1 MTDFLTFGRRPVG
14 AVLAVL
20 VLASGVV
27 AQVGNSSV
35 SASASSGEVAAENCT
50 VKYIRRVNVPAE
62 VEGKLLDLPVEE
74 GMTVSEGDVM
84 AVIDDTAA
92 SLALELKLAEEK
104 EAMLNAANEVNLKDA
119 RNSEELAQAEAESFR
134 ELYQKGATPY
144 YEMKKKVLEAVRATL
159 RIDLAEMQ
167 KKIAEAQFVA
177 KRSER
182 QIAEFEKKRRNI
194 LAPFDGY
201 IEARAA
207 QLGEWVQPGSPI
219 ATLVQLDRVR
229 VEGDV
234 SALDFGG
241 LIHAGTPVRV
251 RVFVSSD
258 SENAVD
264 VTGKIGFVSSE
275 IDLRKRYRVWVDI
288 DNQKNG
294 QGGWLIKPGM
304 QAEIIFQ

>member
-1 MTDFLTFGRRPVG
+1 MSGALIAYQKPAG
-14 AVLAVL
+14 AVLAAL
-20 VLASGVV
+20 MLAASAS
-27 AQVGNSSV
+27 AQVGGSSF
-35 SASASSGEVAAENCT
+35 SATTPAGQVAAENCT

-62 VEGKLLDLPVEE
+62 VEGKVLDLPVEE
-74 GMTVSEGDVM
+74 GTTVNEGDVM

-119 RNSEELAQAEAESFR
+119 RNSEELAKAEAESFR

-167 KKIAEAQFVA
+167 KKIAEAQYVA

-194 LAPFDGY
+194 LAPFAGY
-201 IEARAA
+201 IEFRSA

-251 RVFVSSD
+251 RVSVSSD
-258 SENAVD
+258 SEEAVE
-264 VTGKIGFVSSE
+264 VMGKIGFVSSE

-288 DNQKNG
+288 DNQKNS

-304 QAEIIFQ
+304 QAEIIFE

>member
-1 MTDFLTFGRRPVG
+1 
-14 AVLAVL
+14 
-20 VLASGVV
+20 
-27 AQVGNSSV
+27 
-35 SASASSGEVAAENCT
+35 
-50 VKYIRRVNVPAE
+50 
-62 VEGKLLDLPVEE
+62 LDLPVEE
-74 GMTVSEGDVM
+74 GTTVNEGDVM

-119 RNSEELAQAEAESFR
+119 RNSEELAKAEAESFR

-167 KKIAEAQFVA
+167 KKIAEAQYVA

-194 LAPFDGY
+194 LAPFAGY
-201 IEARAA
+201 IEFRSA

-251 RVFVSSD
+251 RVSVSSD
-258 SENAVD
+258 SEEAVE
-264 VTGKIGFVSSE
+264 VMGKIGFVSSE

-288 DNQKNG
+288 DNQKNS

-304 QAEIIFQ
+304 QAEIIFE